1 MQVVSKCMAKFISIE
16 EFLKNCYMHE
26 MEKRN
31 LYLKTYYDFGNDF
44 GLAERFEE
52 KGKETTDKED

>member
-1 MQVVSKCMAKFISIE
+1 MAKFISIE

-31 LYLKTYYDFGNDF
+31 LYSKTYYDFGNDF

-52 KGKETTDKED
+52 KGEETTDKED